1 MSMFEK
7 LTPFL
12 VVALLLA
19 TAAVGVFCARTEL
32 RLAAR
37 HKVRLSEYRR
47 KNYLFYIGRDLPL
60 CIITGV
66 LVLATAAL
74 LVACIINPILHAYIA
89 VLGVLLAV
97 EGSVVYLS
105 LSRAKCA
112 RDVRVFDLYYV
123 KVESLLS
130 GKERTLADIAA
141 CRTRTAEL
149 RTGLDRTL
157 SEFNT
162 HLASPV
168 SATFV
173 DELFA
178 PLLAMLTDY
187 SREIDR
193 FSREIEADFT
203 GALNQFL
210 RTNEQPE
217 LRILPLRRFDAYAVD
232 DLLAEIKS
240 TYGTR
245 IAADVVKEA
254 ERGAVKNARGIGR
267 IMALLHSLDVTVEG
281 ETLAKCLRVAATF
294 PDREQLFAQLYADR
308 QISCRAVC
316 EQFVPEGWDFAF
328 VPRMAA
334 AFNRR
339 ELSQIIDCL
348 LRENRPEM
356 LCRLLA
362 SLAPADIDLLAQ
374 AIANAQESEALA
386 MARACHLLLTNSYAV
401 GNRASLAEIFALLL
415 SEHQREVALSDG
427 ERERVN
433 AILAEGSFAAHG
445 EELYK
450 LYALAAGRAGPLVQ
464 SARRVLLQYLCDTP
478 EGFLSPVRLAAL
490 FNEFVFTLSFGDLSL
505 MRALLAAHL
514 LREGSAASRAVVRAE
529 LTARPAAKVAPAEGV
544 SDAALSAAIFKSLA
558 DGNRMHLCSLIYRT
572 ESERCTLDR
581 VLALG
586 KEEG

>member
-1 MSMFEK
+1 MSMFEN

-12 VVALLLA
+12 VIALLLA
-19 TAAVGVFCARTEL
+19 TAAVGALCARTEL

-37 HKVRLSEYRR
+37 HKVRLAEYRR

-66 LVLATAAL
+66 LALATVAL
-74 LVACIINPILHAYIA
+74 LVACVINPILNAYIA

-97 EGSVVYLS
+97 EGSVIYLS

-123 KVESLLS
+123 KVENLLS

-141 CRTRTAEL
+141 CRARTAEL
-149 RTGLDRTL
+149 RAKLDQTL
-157 SEFNT
+157 SGFNS
-162 HLASPV
+162 HLSSPV
-168 SATFV
+168 SADFV

-178 PLLAMLTDY
+178 PLLSMLSEY

-193 FSREIEADFT
+193 FSGEIEVDFT
-203 GALNQFL
+203 DALNQFL

-217 LRILPLRRFDAYAVD
+217 LRILPLRRFDAYVVD
-232 DLLAEIKS
+232 DLLAQIKS

-245 IAADVVKEA
+245 IAADVVAEA
-254 ERGAVKNARGIGR
+254 ERGAVKNARAIGQ
-267 IMALLHSLDVTVEG
+267 IMALLHSLDVTVEP

-294 PDREQLFAQLYADR
+294 PDREQLFSQLYADR
-308 QISCRAVC
+308 QISCKAVC

-348 LRENRPEM
+348 LRENRSEM

-374 AIANAQESEALA
+374 AIERAQACEALS
-386 MARACHLLLTNSYAV
+386 MARACYLLLTNSYAV
-401 GNRASLAEIFALLL
+401 GNRASLAETLALFL
-415 SEHQREVALSDG
+415 SEHRREVALSDS
-427 ERERVN
+427 ERERFN
-433 AILAEGSFAAHG
+433 AIFTEGDYAAHA
-445 EELYK
+445 EEIYK
-450 LYALAAGRAGPLVQ
+450 LYALAAGRAERLVR

-505 MRALLAAHL
+505 MRALLAAWL
-514 LREGSAASRAVVRAE
+514 LREGSEASRAVVRAE
-529 LTARPAAKVAPAEGV
+529 LAAQPALKVVPAEGAP
-544 SDAALSAAIFKSLA
+544 DAALSAAIFKNLVG
-558 DGNRMHLCSLIYRT
+558 GNRMHLCSLIYRT
-572 ESERCTLDR
+572 ECERCTLDR